1 MNSLIQAKR
10 KGKSQEKRKQ
20 KEIEHPTEAIV
31 VVASS
36 EENSV
41 IRNSLLISPFL
52 TYYPHGQRRKQR
64 ELYPSPT
71 SS

>member
-10 KGKSQEKRKQ
+10 KEKSQEKRKQ
-20 KEIEHPTEAIV
+20 KEIEHPTETI
-31 VVASS
+31 ASS

-64 ELYPSPT
+64 ELYPSLP